1 MMNAIKE
8 KISLSEFILL
18 LMYSVFLLV
27 TVLQATQ
34 FVAGGEMQTEIKY
47 VRYLILLG
55 LALSLA
61 CSHELTMKK
70 ILFAIVILVMSFLTG
85 RGNQDFTSSLLL
97 GMFIIC
103 GVNLHTKY
111 FLKVYCITVTAVC
124 LVTVLLVASGVYTND
139 FLTETARSI
148 RYYLGFDYTTTLP
161 NYFLHVVIAWFAAD
175 DGRINILKTVI
186 ILIVN
191 QILMYYTGTRA
202 VYYLV
207 ILFVVLVWILNT
219 DLHLLKTK
227 PVRILSVLLMPFLCM
242 FIFTATI
249 NYSEKSTTLVK
260 INDAL
265 SGRLEFSQNA
275 VKKYG
280 FEPFGEVVEFNTGRD
295 DIDRVGDYLFVDS
308 SYIYDAMVYGIV
320 PTVLVVLAF
329 SIMIYKSHK
338 EKQYFLWLA
347 LIFIAIHAFTDFQL
361 MRLDYNPFML
371 LIYSMLF
378 EKKDNRQ
385 LTE

>member
-1 MMNAIKE
+1 MLNAIKE
-8 KISLSEFILL
+8 KISLPEFILL
-18 LMYSVFLLV
+18 LMYAVFLIV

-47 VRYLILLG
+47 IRYLILAG
-55 LALSLA
+55 LIVSFL
-61 CSHELTMKK
+61 CSHELSMRK
-70 ILFAIVILVMSFLTG
+70 ILFAAVILIMSVLTG

-97 GMFIIC
+97 GMFIVC
-103 GVNLHTKY
+103 GINMHTKY
-111 FLKVYCITVTAVC
+111 FLKVYCVTVTTVC
-124 LVTVLLVASGVYTND
+124 LITVLLVASNVYTND

-175 DGRINILKTVI
+175 DGRVNILKTII
-186 ILIVN
+186 ILIIN
-191 QILMYYTGTRA
+191 QVLMYYTGTRA

-207 ILFVVLVWILNT
+207 ILFLILVWLLNT

-227 PVRILSVLLMPFLCM
+227 TVRILSVLLMPFLCV
-242 FIFTATI
+242 FIFSATI

-275 VKKYG
+275 VEKYG

-308 SYIYDAMVYGIV
+308 SYIYDAMVYGII

-329 SIMIYKSHK
+329 SAMIYKSQK
-338 EKQYFLWLA
+338 DKQYFLWLA

-371 LIYSMLF
+371 LIYGMLF
-378 EKKDNRQ
+378 RKDKQ
-385 LTE
+385 QIE

>member
-1 MMNAIKE
+1 MLNAIKE
-8 KISLSEFILL
+8 KISLPEFILL
-18 LMYSVFLLV
+18 LMYAVFLIV

-47 VRYLILLG
+47 IRYLILAG
-55 LALSLA
+55 LIVSFL
-61 CSHELTMKK
+61 CSHELSMRK
-70 ILFAIVILVMSFLTG
+70 ILFAAAILIMSVLTG
-85 RGNQDFTSSLLL
+85 RGNQDFTSSMLL
-97 GMFIIC
+97 GMFIVC
-103 GVNLHTKY
+103 GINMHTKY
-111 FLKVYCITVTAVC
+111 FLKVYCVTVTAVC
-124 LVTVLLVASGVYTND
+124 LITVLLVTSNVYTND

-175 DGRINILKTVI
+175 EGRINILKTII
-186 ILIVN
+186 ILIIN

-207 ILFVVLVWILNT
+207 ILFLILVWLLNT
-219 DLHLLKTK
+219 DLQLLKTK
-227 PVRILSVLLMPFLCM
+227 TVRILSVLLMPFLCV
-242 FIFTATI
+242 FIFSATI

-275 VKKYG
+275 VEKYG

-308 SYIYDAMVYGIV
+308 SYIYDAMVYGII

-329 SIMIYKSHK
+329 SAMIYKSHK
-338 EKQYFLWLA
+338 DKQYFLWLA

-371 LIYSMLF
+371 LIYGMLF
-378 EKKDNRQ
+378 RKDKQ
-385 LTE
+385 QIE

>member
-1 MMNAIKE
+1 MLNAIKE
-8 KISLSEFILL
+8 KISLPEFILL
-18 LMYSVFLLV
+18 LMYAVFLIV

-34 FVAGGEMQTEIKY
+34 FVAGGDMQTEIKY
-47 VRYLILLG
+47 IRYLILAG
-55 LALSLA
+55 LIVSFL
-61 CSHELTMKK
+61 CSHELSMKK
-70 ILFAIVILVMSFLTG
+70 ILFAAVILIMSVLTA
-85 RGNQDFTSSLLL
+85 RGNQDFTSSMLL
-97 GMFIIC
+97 GMFIVC
-103 GVNLHTKY
+103 GINMHTKY
-111 FLKVYCITVTAVC
+111 FLKVYCVTVTAIC
-124 LVTVLLVASGVYTND
+124 LITVLLVASNVYTND

-186 ILIVN
+186 ILIIN

-207 ILFVVLVWILNT
+207 ILFLILVWLLNT

-227 PVRILSVLLMPFLCM
+227 TVRILSVLLMPFLCV
-242 FIFTATI
+242 FIFSATV

-275 VKKYG
+275 VEKYG

-308 SYIYDAMVYGIV
+308 SYIYDAMVYGII

-329 SIMIYKSHK
+329 SAMIYKSHK
-338 EKQYFLWLA
+338 DKQYFLWLA

-371 LIYSMLF
+371 LIYGMLF
-378 EKKDNRQ
+378 GKDKQ
-385 LTE
+385 QIE